1 MGKSSLEDLGSV
13 ERSNLVGVPR
23 QNWICNDSLQP
34 HRRSTRSLRGIS
46 VLRPFSKPTLCWSV
60 RFV

>member
-23 QNWICNDSLQP
+23 
-34 HRRSTRSLRGIS
+34 
-46 VLRPFSKPTLCWSV
+46 
-60 RFV
+60 